1 MSAVPSS
8 SLQFVAVVCLVMLAA
23 CDVIEDPVIPVTSNY
38 LEAVYGPAPE
48 FDALPLSSA
57 EKRVVVED
65 FTAHQC
71 GNCPAAAIIAED
83 IAATHE
89 GLVSVMAIHAGDLA
103 TTDDEYFDT
112 DWTTEEGNIYWDELD
127 FQANPLGRVNRV
139 NGTGAFLAPAQW
151 NDIVTSELEKDI
163 SVGLQMVQSWEP
175 VNRHLNLHLHGTF
188 YENLAG
194 PIQVAWL
201 ILESNIID
209 YQLDYAS
216 EPAVVADYEFDH
228 VLRGSVH
235 GARGLGFGGGAD
247 GAAAGD
253 EAMQSV
259 TLTWDE
265 NWILENA
272 TILAVV
278 TDGEGYIL
286 NSLEIH
292 PGE

>member
-1 MSAVPSS
+1 MNAVSASP
-8 SLQFVAVVCLVMLAA
+8 LQFFAVVCLAMLAA

-38 LEAVYGPAPE
+38 LEAVYGPAPV

-71 GNCPAAAIIAED
+71 GNCPAAAIIAEE

-112 DWTTEEGNIYWDELD
+112 DWTTEEGDAYWDELD

-151 NDIVTSELEKDI
+151 NDIVTSELDKDI
-163 SVGLQMVQSWEP
+163 SVGLQIRQSWEP

-188 YENLAG
+188 YETITG
-194 PIQVAWL
+194 PIQLAWL

-209 YQLDYAS
+209 YQLDYS
-216 EPAVVADYEFDH
+216 SDPAVVADYEFDH

-235 GARGLGFGGGAD
+235 GARGLGFGDAAG

-259 TLTWDE
+259 TLTWEE

-278 TDGEGYIL
+278 TDSEGYIL